1 MIAQSDL
8 FASLVPEWPEDL
20 LPAIQR
26 RIAESGHKLVVLD
39 DDPTGTQ
46 TVHSIPVLTEWS
58 VDSLRAELAD
68 DGSCFY
74 ILTNS
79 RSLPLPDA
87 QTLNAEIGRN
97 LCAASASTRRAF
109 AVVSRSDSTL
119 RGHFPGEV
127 EALVDSLETDFDAW
141 LIIPYFLEGGR
152 YTINDVHYVAE
163 GDHLIPAGE
172 TPYAQDASFGYVAS
186 NLREWVAEKTGW
198 RFPAADVAT
207 ITLDDLRVG
216 GPERV
221 VEKLLNLP
229 RGVMCVV
236 NPVSYRDQEVFV
248 AGLLAAEAQGK
259 RYVYRTAASF
269 VRVRAGIVPKPL
281 LTQADLKLPE
291 SGGGLFVVGSYVPKT
306 TSQLDTLLDQTDTV
320 AVELS
325 VRALLDGTMR
335 NGEITRA
342 ARAASEALAQDQDVA
357 IFTSRDLITG
367 DDAASSLT
375 IGRSVSDGL
384 IATVRTIQIQ
394 PRYLVGKGGITS
406 SDIAT
411 KGLEVKKATIM
422 GQIVPGVPV
431 WQLGPGSRY
440 PNSAYVVFPGNVGDA
455 DSLAVIQSKFK
466 VAALGRPNPLL

>member
-1 MIAQSDL
+1 MVTKSDL
-8 FASLVPEWPEDL
+8 FASLPAEWPDDL

-26 RIAESGHKLVVLD
+26 RITQSGRKLVVLD

-68 DGSCFY
+68 DGPCFY

-79 RSLPLPDA
+79 RSLTLPDA
-87 QTLNAEIGRN
+87 QTLNAEVGRN
-97 LCAASASTRRAF
+97 LRAASADTGRAF

-127 EALVDSLETDFDAW
+127 DSLVDSLETDFDAW
-141 LIIPYFLEGGR
+141 LIIPYFLEGRR
-152 YTINDVHYVAE
+152 YTINDVHYVAD

-186 NLREWVAEKTGW
+186 NLREWVAEKTGG
-198 RFPAADVAT
+198 RFSAADVAT

-221 VEKLLNLP
+221 VEKLLSLP

-236 NPVSYRDQEVFV
+236 NSVSYRDQEVFV

-269 VRVRAGIVPKPL
+269 VRVRAGIAPKPL
-281 LTQADLKLPE
+281 LTQADLNLPE

-335 NGEITRA
+335 NGEI
-342 ARAASEALAQDQDVA
+342 ARAAKAADEVLAQDQDVA

-367 DDAASSLT
+367 HDAASSLA

-384 IATVRTIQIQ
+384 IATMRAIQTQ

-411 KGLEVKKATIM
+411 KGLDVKKAAVM
-422 GQIVPGVPV
+422 GQILPGVPV

-440 PNSAYVVFPGNVGDA
+440 PNSAYIVFPGNVGDA

-466 VAALGRPNPLL
+466 VAALGQPNPLL